1 MMMVYLDNNIVSS
14 IARNDAP
21 AESNALDQLL
31 AAYDAGKVA
40 LVTSEVTHEEIK
52 RYSGPMRPPVER
64 TFRLLKKV
72 PMVRW
77 DELIGIQSIGD
88 RYTMINNPMIQNDPI
103 YDKLLALGVETVDAQ
118 HLFVAAKNGCTA
130 FLTCDN
136 GILARKSD
144 ITSLCGGLVVQKPSD
159 FVASQGW

>member
-1 MMMVYLDNNIVSS
+1 MKVYLDNNIVSS
-14 IARNDAP
+14 IAKDDAP
-21 AESNALDQLL
+21 TESSALNGLL
-31 AAYDAGKVA
+31 AAYDESKVD

-52 RYSGPMRPPVER
+52 RYGGAMRPPVER

-88 RYTMINNPMIQNDPI
+88 RYTMINNPMIQNNPI
-103 YDKLLALGVETVDAQ
+103 YDKLLALGVKTVDAQ
-118 HLFVAAKNGCTA
+118 HLFVAAKNACAT
-130 FLTCDN
+130 FLTCDK

-144 ITSLCGGLVVQKPSD
+144 IAALCGGLVAQKPSD
-159 FVASQGW
+159 FVAGQGW